1 MLKFYDIH
9 YHLFD
14 LSHPNLIAFLLRDDM
29 ITRESVKKVAGK
41 LPFLM
46 NFVPAGVVKFLPQLI
61 AEKIKEYIRDD
72 AVTLR
77 NLLALMENAV
87 EYHFL
92 LADYY
97 LRKEVISQ
105 QGDNT
110 LSFNKIVL
118 CPLLIDFGYKSLRNS
133 GCYYDLPP
141 AKPIAGQVA
150 DLLNAIR
157 FYYSYDIIGHPVKQG
172 QLKLIKTNCKKEDK
186 LFEIYPFLGIN
197 TRNYDLLEIKSL
209 IDKYFP
215 GYENDESP
223 ADRYNKLY
231 SKLGTINVSLEDL
244 IFKIKEKKDPEY
256 YSYIFAGI
264 KLYPPLGFDPWPEDE
279 PDELDKVKFLYSEC
293 VRKKIPLTVH
303 CSDGGFK
310 TTPEAFRHTNPE
322 RWIKVLNNSS
332 FKNLKINF
340 AHMGSM
346 AGGNDK
352 WLQTIMKLI
361 SKYDNVYTDFS
372 FITPKPDN
380 YERIKKIINNKS
392 LTRLL
397 FGSDFIINLLRS
409 GSYNE
414 YISAFLTTPYLTSDQ
429 KADICNNNPEKFLFG

>member
-279 PDELDKVKFLYSEC
+279 PDELDKVKF
-293 VRKKIPLTVH
+293 
-303 CSDGGFK
+303 
-310 TTPEAFRHTNPE
+310 
-322 RWIKVLNNSS
+322 
-332 FKNLKINF
+332 
-340 AHMGSM
+340 
-346 AGGNDK
+346 
-352 WLQTIMKLI
+352 
-361 SKYDNVYTDFS
+361 
-372 FITPKPDN
+372 
-380 YERIKKIINNKS
+380 
-392 LTRLL
+392 
-397 FGSDFIINLLRS
+397 
-409 GSYNE
+409 
-414 YISAFLTTPYLTSDQ
+414 
-429 KADICNNNPEKFLFG
+429 

>member
-1 MLKFYDIH
+1 
-9 YHLFD
+9 
-14 LSHPNLIAFLLRDDM
+14 
-29 ITRESVKKVAGK
+29 
-41 LPFLM
+41 
-46 NFVPAGVVKFLPQLI
+46 
-61 AEKIKEYIRDD
+61 
-72 AVTLR
+72 
-77 NLLALMENAV
+77 
-87 EYHFL
+87 
-92 LADYY
+92 
-97 LRKEVISQ
+97 
-105 QGDNT
+105 
-110 LSFNKIVL
+110 
-118 CPLLIDFGYKSLRNS
+118 
-133 GCYYDLPP
+133 
-141 AKPIAGQVA
+141 
-150 DLLNAIR
+150 
-157 FYYSYDIIGHPVKQG
+157 
-172 QLKLIKTNCKKEDK
+172 
-186 LFEIYPFLGIN
+186 
-197 TRNYDLLEIKSL
+197 
-209 IDKYFP
+209 
-215 GYENDESP
+215 
-223 ADRYNKLY
+223 
-231 SKLGTINVSLEDL
+231 
-244 IFKIKEKKDPEY
+244 
-256 YSYIFAGI
+256 
-264 KLYPPLGFDPWPEDE
+264 GFDPWPEDE

>member
-29 ITRESVKKVAGK
+29 ITRESVKEVAGK
-41 LPFLM
+41 FPFLL
-46 NFVPAGVVKFLPQLI
+46 NFLPVGTVKFFSRLI
-61 AEKIKEYIRDD
+61 TEKIKGYISDD
-72 AVTLR
+72 AVKLR

-97 LRKEVISQ
+97 LRKEGIPEK
-105 QGDNT
+105 GDKI
-110 LSFNKIVL
+110 LAFDKIVV
-118 CPLLIDFGYKSLRNS
+118 CPLLMDFGYKNLKNS

-141 AKPIAGQVA
+141 SKPIAGQVA
-150 DLLNAIR
+150 DILNAIR
-157 FYYSYDIIGHPVKQG
+157 FYYNYDIIGHPVKQG

-223 ADRYNKLY
+223 TDRYHKLY

-310 TTPEAFRHTNPE
+310 TTPDAFRYTNPE

-346 AGGNDK
+346 AGGNEK
-352 WLQTIMKLI
+352 WLWTIMTLI
-361 SKYDNVYTDFS
+361 GKYDNVYTDFS

-380 YERIKKIINNKS
+380 YEKIKKIINDKS
-392 LTRLL
+392 LPRLL
-397 FGSDFIINLLRS
+397 FGSDFIINLFRS

-414 YISAFLTTPYLTSDQ
+414 YISSFLTTPYLTNDQ
-429 KADICNNNPEKFLFG
+429 KADICSHNPEKFLFG